1 MYIREIQIENI
12 RGFGGGAQGVSLDL
26 TRPDGSLAGWTVIA
40 GQNGTGKTTLLR
52 AMALSVIGPTA
63 STVLQGS
70 FAGWIRK
77 DAKDAKARV
86 RIEYDAADRI
96 DGQGERPAAGFW
108 SGLRW
113 ERQTG
118 GSEPSLRLPPD
129 AAPPKAIVG
138 IAWDLGPWSP
148 NPQGWFIAGYG
159 PFRRLSGHASDAQ
172 QLMSGAPRTA
182 RLVSLFR
189 EDASLVESMQW
200 FREAYVRWIDHAMRK
215 RHVEAAAQKSLTDSV
230 VLLLN
235 DGLLPDGAQIREYD
249 ADGFLVSQGDLV
261 LHLDQLSDGY
271 RTVTALVLDIVS
283 QLHRAFGEFKVE
295 QLPDHVRVPYR
306 GVVLIDEIDVHLHI
320 EWQKRIGFW
329 FKKHFPNIQF
339 IVTTHSPFICQ
350 AADPNGIIRLASPG
364 DPRPAAPVSEDVY
377 NIVVNGSADDA
388 VMTELFGGER
398 PYSDRAEALREQ
410 ISTLES
416 RVIEGSVT
424 AAEKTK
430 LKNLSATLPKTA
442 SAEVERALIKL
453 GAQLAAKPKVKAKAR
468 ARSR

>member
-1 MYIREIQIENI
+1 MYIREIQIENV
-12 RGFGGGAQGVSLDL
+12 RGFGEGAQGVSLDL

-40 GQNGTGKTTLLR
+40 GRNGTGKTTLLR
-52 AMALSVIGPTA
+52 AIALSVIGPTA
-63 STVLQGS
+63 SAVLHGS

-77 DAKDAKARV
+77 DAQDAKARV
-86 RIEYDAADRI
+86 RIEYDEADRVE
-96 DGQGERPAAGFW
+96 GQGERPAAGFW

-113 ERQTG
+113 ERLVG
-118 GSEPSLRLPPD
+118 GSEPRLRLPQD
-129 AAPPKAIVG
+129 GEPPKAIVG
-138 IAWDLGPWSP
+138 TAWDLGPWSP

-215 RHVEAAAQKSLTDSV
+215 RHVESAAQKKLTDSV
-230 VLLLN
+230 VALLN
-235 DGLLPDGAQIREYD
+235 DGLLPDGAKIREYD

-261 LHLDQLSDGY
+261 LPLDQLSDGY

-295 QLPDHVRVPYR
+295 HLPDHVRVPYG

-350 AADPNGIIRLASPG
+350 AADPNGIIRLPAPG
-364 DPRPAAPVSEDVY
+364 DPRPAAPVSEEVY

-388 VMTELFGGER
+388 VMTELFGGEL
-398 PYSDRAEALREQ
+398 PYSDQAGALREE
-410 ISTLES
+410 ISALES
-416 RVIEGSVT
+416 QVIEGGVT
-424 AAEKTK
+424 QAQKTR
-430 LKNLSATLPKTA
+430 LKELSAKLPRTP
-442 SAEVERALIKL
+442 SAEVERALLKL
-453 GAQLAAKPKVKAKAR
+453 SAQLGAKPKVKPKAKVK
-468 ARSR
+468 SR